1 MTYVPIKPVETRHLN
16 PHQAQLRP
24 PTAYETALGDA
35 IERAFAAGHWALPA
49 LVQALNTAGSLT
61 PNNQAWTLDNFPPVM
76 AAFEAQYA
84 V

>member
-1 MTYVPIKPVETRHLN
+1 
-16 PHQAQLRP
+16 
-24 PTAYETALGDA
+24 
-35 IERAFAAGHWALPA
+35 
-49 LVQALNTAGSLT
+49 VQALNTAGSLT